1 MQNKVSLTT
10 ASWLQNHENLDLD
23 VTTIAGGYRVQAG
36 NIALEILTGPMRI
49 RFLRDEK
56 LLLESVTDRTIEG
69 HLRFSP
75 FAKRADSWLVA
86 LALGNGEPVYG
97 LGEKWAA
104 LNRRGQ
110 LIHNWNEDATT
121 LNSEL
126 SYKNTPFAWSPEGWG
141 LFVHTPSKVTH
152 GVGYPQWS
160 HRSYILQVFD
170 AELDLFFMAADT
182 PAQMIERYT
191 HLTGRATLPPRWSY
205 GMWISRAYY
214 QTAEIALEVAHKLRE
229 NKIPCDVLLL
239 DGRAWHTMEDRF
251 DFQWDPA
258 RYPDPYRLRPGIAF
272 SGDSPEPLGIFLP
285 LHTQPFVQR
294 TGREGLFSQKPGRH
308 TLHPS
313 LVPLAV

>member
-1 MQNKVSLTT
+1 MKRIVEHSQPDYGIL
-10 ASWLQNHENLDLD
+10 AAAPENLVLN
-23 VTTIAGGYRVQAG
+23 VTDIPHGYRVQAG
-36 NIALEILTGPMRI
+36 NMALEILSGPLRI
-49 RFLRDEK
+49 RLYRDEK
-56 LLLESVTDRTIEG
+56 LLLQSVTDRTIEG
-69 HLRFSP
+69 QLRFSP
-75 FAKRADSWLVA
+75 FAKRANSWLVA

-141 LFVHTPSKVTH
+141 LFTHTPSKVTH

-170 AELDLFFMAADT
+170 PELDLFFITADS

-191 HLTGRATLPPRWSY
+191 HLTGRAALPPRWSY

-214 QTAEIALEVAHKLRE
+214 RTAEIALEVAEKLRQHQ
-229 NKIPCDVLLL
+229 IPCDVLLL

-251 DFQWDPA
+251 DFPVGPGA
-258 RYPDPYRLRPGIAF
+258 LPRPGWLCAASCAAWAF
-272 SGDSPEPLGIFLP
+272 
-285 LHTQPFVQR
+285 
-294 TGREGLFSQKPGRH
+294 
-308 TLHPS
+308 
-313 LVPLAV
+313 A